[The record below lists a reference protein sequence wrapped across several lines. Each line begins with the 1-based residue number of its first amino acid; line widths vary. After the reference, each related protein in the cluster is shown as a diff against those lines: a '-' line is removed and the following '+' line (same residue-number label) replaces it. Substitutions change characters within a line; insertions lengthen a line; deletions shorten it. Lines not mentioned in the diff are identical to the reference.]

1 MNQLKIGFSLPHMG
15 SLATAENIA
24 YAARFG
30 ETEGFDSLWV
40 IDRILWPA
48 EPQTPY
54 PPSPDGS
61 WPEIYQNVIDP
72 IETLTYV
79 AGITQKIK
87 LATGIVDM
95 LYQNPLLL
103 ANRLAALDNLSK
115 GRLQLG
121 LGLGHSKD
129 EFQAAGVPFENKGE
143 RADEFLQVL
152 NKVWYDDVV
161 EHKGKFYSIP
171 KSVIGPKPYQEKI
184 PIYLAGFAPKALDR
198 IISSGANGW
207 VGIPQLDLDAFK
219 AGQEQLRKASQ
230 EQGRD
235 PQSIEFPVLLFPEVS
250 ESDLGADRQSMN
262 GSVEQIAE
270 DIQGFEKLG
279 VNHVNLVFDFGTH
292 SQDLKKRL
300 GYAKQIRDA
309 VAPSVFAQE
318 VIQ

>member
-1 MNQLKIGFSLPHMG
+1 MKIGFSLPHMG
-15 SLATAENIA
+15 DIATAENIA

-40 IDRILWPA
+40 IDRILWPS

-87 LATGIVDM
+87 LATGIIDM
-95 LYQNPLLL
+95 LYQNPLIL

-115 GRLQLG
+115 GRLLLG

-129 EFQAAGVPFENKGE
+129 EYQAAGVPFENRGE

-152 NKVWYDDVV
+152 NKVWYDEIV

-184 PIYLAGFAPKALDR
+184 PIYLAGFSPNALQR

-219 AGQEQLRKASQ
+219 VGQEQLRKAAQ
-230 EQGRD
+230 EQGREF
-235 PQSIEFPVLLFPEVS
+235 QSIEFPVLLFPEVS
-250 ESDLGADRQSMN
+250 ESDLGADRQTMN
-262 GSVEQIAE
+262 GSIEQIAE

-279 VNHVNLVFDFGTH
+279 VDHVNLVFDFGTS

-309 VAPSVFAQE
+309 VIPSVFARE
-318 VIQ
+318 VI

>member
-1 MNQLKIGFSLPHMG
+1 MKIGFSLPHMG
-15 SLATAENIA
+15 DIATAENIA

-48 EPQTPY
+48 EPHTPY

-61 WPEIYQNVIDP
+61 WPEVYQNVIDP

-79 AGITQKIK
+79 AGLTQRIK
-87 LATGIVDM
+87 LATGIIDM
-95 LYQNPLLL
+95 LYQNPLIL
-103 ANRLAALDNLSK
+103 ANRLAALDNFSK

-129 EFQAAGVPFENKGE
+129 EFQAAGVPFENRGE

-152 NKVWYDDVV
+152 NKVWYDDIV
-161 EHKGKFYSIP
+161 EHHGKYYSIP
-171 KSVIGPKPYQEKI
+171 KSVIGPKPFQEKI
-184 PIYLAGFAPKALDR
+184 PIYLAGFSPKALDR
-198 IISSGANGW
+198 IVSSGANGW
-207 VGIPQLDLDAFK
+207 IGIPQLGIDDFK
-219 AGQEQLRKASQ
+219 TGQEQLRKSAQ
-230 EQGRD
+230 EKGRD
-235 PQSIEFPVLLFPEVS
+235 PKSIEYPVLLFPEVS
-250 ESDLGADRQSMN
+250 ETDLGADRQLMN

-270 DIQGFEKLG
+270 DILGFEKLG
-279 VNHVNLVFDFGTH
+279 VKHVNLVFDFGSH

-300 GYAKQIRDA
+300 DYAKQIRDS
-309 VAPSVFAQE
+309 VIPSVFAQE

>member
-1 MNQLKIGFSLPHMG
+1 MNKLKIGFSLPHMG

-61 WPEIYQNVIDP
+61 WPEVYQNVIDP

-129 EFQAAGVPFENKGE
+129 EFQASGVPFENKGE

-152 NKVWYDDVV
+152 NKVWYDEII

-184 PIYLAGFAPKALDR
+184 PIYLAGFAPKALNR
-198 IISSGANGW
+198 IISSNANGW

-219 AGQEQLRKASQ
+219 IGQEQLRKTAK

-235 PQSIEFPVLLFPEVS
+235 PNTLEFPVLLFPEVT
-250 ESDLGADRQSMN
+250 EVDLGTDRQLMN
-262 GSVEQIAE
+262 GSIAQIAE

-279 VNHVNLVFDFGTH
+279 VTHVNLVFDFG
-292 SQDLKKRL
+292 SVANDLKKRL
-300 GYAKQIRDA
+300 EYSKQIKDA
-309 VAPSVFAQE
+309 IIPSVLAT
-318 VIQ
+318 

>member
-1 MNQLKIGFSLPHMG
+1 MKIGFSLPHMG
-15 SLATAENIA
+15 GIATAENIA

-40 IDRILWPA
+40 IDRILWPS

-103 ANRLAALDNLSK
+103 ANRLASLDNLSK
-115 GRLQLG
+115 GRLLLG
-121 LGLGHSKD
+121 FGNGHSKD
-129 EFQAAGVPFENKGE
+129 EFDAAGVPFEKRGE

-152 NKVWYDDVV
+152 NKIWYNDTV
-161 EHKGKFYSIP
+161 EHKGKYYTIP
-171 KSVIGPKPYQEKI
+171 KSIIGPKPYQEKI
-184 PIYLAGFAPKALDR
+184 PIYLAGFSPKALNR
-198 IISSGANGW
+198 IISSNASGW
-207 VGIPQLDLDAFK
+207 VGIPQLDLGAFQ
-219 AGQEQLRKASQ
+219 AGQEQLRKTAK

-235 PQSIEFPVLLFPEVS
+235 SNTLEFPVLLFPEVS
-250 ESDLGADRQSMN
+250 EVDLGTDRQPMN
-262 GSVEQIAE
+262 GSITQIAQ

-279 VNHVNLVFDFGTH
+279 VTHVNLVFDFG
-292 SQDLKKRL
+292 SVANDLKKRL
-300 GYAKQIRDA
+300 EYAKQIKDA
-309 VAPSVFAQE
+309 IIPSVLAT
-318 VIQ
+318 